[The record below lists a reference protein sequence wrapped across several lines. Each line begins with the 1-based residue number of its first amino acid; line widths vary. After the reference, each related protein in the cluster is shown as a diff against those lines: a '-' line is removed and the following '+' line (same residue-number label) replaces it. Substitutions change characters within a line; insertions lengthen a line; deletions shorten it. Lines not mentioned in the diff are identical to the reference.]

1 MTGSTRTI
9 SLRFVYTMLFAG
21 LVLPAMAETPAPA
34 PAATP
39 AGKAKVLRLKPV
51 IVKRIPHD
59 KEAFT
64 QGLLLHEGVLY
75 ESTGL
80 YGKSSLRRVDPTTGD
95 VIQDL
100 TVDPKI
106 FAEGL
111 ALVDDKLIQITWKE
125 KIALVYDAK
134 SLEQVQQYAYEGEG
148 WGLCHGG
155 NHLYMSDGTHVL
167 TVRDPK
173 TFEVLSTVPV
183 LVEGKPLVYLNELEY
198 VDGSLYANIWQQDVI
213 AKIDP
218 TTGNVEAFVIA
229 TDLLTKEERRQ
240 ADVLNGIAYDPATK
254 HFLITGKNWPAMFE
268 VTFAEAQQ

>member
-1 MTGSTRTI
+1 MSGYKR
-9 SLRFVYTMLFAG
+9 SLSLPVVYTMLFAG

-34 PAATP
+34 PAMSP
-39 AGKAKVLRLKPV
+39 AAKPKVQRLKPV
-51 IVKRIPHD
+51 VVKRIPHD
-59 KEAFT
+59 KQAFT

-80 YGKSSLRRVDPTTGD
+80 YGRSSLRRVDPTSGD
-95 VIQDL
+95 VIQDV

-125 KIALVYDAK
+125 GIALVYDAK
-134 SLEQVQQYAYEGEG
+134 SLEQVQQYSYEGEG
-148 WGLCHGG
+148 WGLCFGG
-155 NHLYMSDGTHVL
+155 NHLYMSDGSHVL

-173 TFEVLSTVPV
+173 TFETLSTLPV

-218 TTGNVEAFVIA
+218 TTGNVQAFVIA